1 MIIEFLIAEAK
12 IKEELDKII
21 TNKNQFTSEVIKEK
35 IEVIKE
41 KLKTLDKKIEKEIK
55 VSKFKK
61 IIYSIFKIFT
71 FGKID
76 KNKIINK
83 KNNFLNKIKNKI
95 NKNVQ
100 TIKELYIRKTNPINI
115 DVNEINDNFNSELLI
130 NSKKSNLIKV

>member
-1 MIIEFLIAEAK
+1 MIIEFLIAEEK

-61 IIYSIFKIFT
+61 IIYSIFK
-71 FGKID
+71 
-76 KNKIINK
+76 
-83 KNNFLNKIKNKI
+83 
-95 NKNVQ
+95 
-100 TIKELYIRKTNPINI
+100 
-115 DVNEINDNFNSELLI
+115 
-130 NSKKSNLIKV
+130 